1 MALDKNT
8 ILVIGIL
15 TNVLEE
21 PRRAKEF
28 LKHWPPIENENN
40 LDISAAWGC
49 LDHFV
54 NDEDLCSN
62 DEIYKKYM
70 LNEIKECL
78 NNLQAKQYNVENGS
92 EDESH

>member
-1 MALDKNT
+1 MELDKKT
-8 ILVIGIL
+8 MLVIRIL
-15 TNVLEE
+15 TNVLED

-28 LKHWPPIENENN
+28 LKQWPPIENENN

-54 NDEDLCSN
+54 NDEELCSH
-62 DEIYKKYM
+62 DEIYMNYM

-78 NNLQAKQYNVENGS
+78 NNLKTKQEIAENGS
-92 EDESH
+92 

>member
-1 MALDKNT
+1 M
-8 ILVIGIL
+8 LVIRIL
-15 TNVLEE
+15 TNVLED

-28 LKHWPPIENENN
+28 LKQWPPIENENN

-54 NDEDLCSN
+54 NDEELCSH
-62 DEIYKKYM
+62 DEIYMNYM

-78 NNLQAKQYNVENGS
+78 NNLKTKQEIAENGS
-92 EDESH
+92 